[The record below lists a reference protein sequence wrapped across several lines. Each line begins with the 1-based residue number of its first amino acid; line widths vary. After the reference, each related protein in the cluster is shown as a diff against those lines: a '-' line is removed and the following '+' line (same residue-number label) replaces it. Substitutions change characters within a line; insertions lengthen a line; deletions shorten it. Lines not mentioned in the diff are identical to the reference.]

1 MEQEKQPLRGQ
12 DIDAP
17 QDVIELD
24 GKRYPIRFETR
35 PFAWRRMCMNWST
48 SGI

>member
-17 QDVIELD
+17 QDVIEPVSYTHLTL
-24 GKRYPIRFETR
+24 PT
-35 PFAWRRMCMNWST
+35 N
-48 SGI
+48 

>member
-24 GKRYPIRFETR
+24 GKRYPIRFDNTTFRVAEDV
-35 PFAWRRMCMNWST
+35 
-48 SGI
+48 